1 MVRKYLLGIFPF
13 AFIFFIHN
21 LNTQTG
27 SWSVALSWWN
37 GYLVLSYLV
46 FFPLLYDRARQM
58 LNGSVDIGKKIKKP
72 MSADQEAMKMGS
84 NYGNTG
90 HMGFARIGDADAKE
104 GWLLRWG
111 MSLIMRLFLI
121 LAGPFVWAFL
131 WGKRWCQTRKH

>member
-27 SWSVALSWWN
+27 AWSIALSWWN

-58 LNGSVDIGKKIKKP
+58 LNGSVDIGKKIKKT
-72 MSADQEAMKMGS
+72 MNADQEAMKMGS
-84 NYGNTG
+84 NYGYTG